1 MVACSLHVPRSRYSS
16 VLLTSIHL
24 VISKAARRNEEGST
38 KNERERERQERE
50 RDKRG
55 EKGSIKVLGEKERL
69 ESVGNPKV
77 DFTALPLAR
86 KGEHGYSKKSG
97 FVVIVRDRRTLV

>member
-16 VLLTSIHL
+16 VLLISIHL

-38 KNERERERQERE
+38 KNERERER
-50 RDKRG
+50 RG
-55 EKGSIKVLGEKERL
+55 EKGSMKVLGEKERL

-86 KGEHGYSKKSG
+86 KGEHGYSKKSE

>member
-38 KNERERERQERE
+38 KNEGERERKRE

-55 EKGSIKVLGEKERL
+55 EKESIKVLGEKERL